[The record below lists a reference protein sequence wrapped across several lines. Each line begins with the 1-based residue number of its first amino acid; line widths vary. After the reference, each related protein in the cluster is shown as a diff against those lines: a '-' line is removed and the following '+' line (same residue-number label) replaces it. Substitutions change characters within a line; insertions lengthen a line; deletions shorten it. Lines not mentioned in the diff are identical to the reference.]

1 MGGSPT
7 VWRIGVHRI
16 EDRAAVRSVV
26 AQVAEQ
32 AQFVAQRKISGH
44 CAGIRGLGG
53 YHGCANGIQK
63 TNRMPAV
70 TAGSERSAA
79 PCNCCAT
86 GICTSASSTQRRVM
100 YCSPGDSETLS
111 PPESWSRSE
120 EHTSELQSIM
130 RISYAVFV
138 LKKKK

>member
-79 PCNCCAT
+79 PVHCCRN
-86 GICTSASSTQRRVM
+86 GSASCGERGCRDVE
-100 YCSPGDSETLS
+100 CSGG
-111 PPESWSRSE
+111 
-120 EHTSELQSIM
+120 
-130 RISYAVFV
+130 AVL
-138 LKKKK
+138 LKKKN